1 MIDAMKL
8 RMRSKAATL
17 LVSIETRLDR
27 IIFGWLTLAAAA
39 SALRVSFSPLNG
51 PVRGA
56 ELLPYV
62 LLVLAPAWSIILALR
77 WFRDANSM
85 PQPEFRLAR
94 IGSWRTVEP
103 AEARRHTLYGPGG
116 IMVSLLVGM
125 LLNVPVR
132 AAEFLAAMPPVPM
145 GAPKWLVTLN
155 FMMTLDVVLFA
166 SLYAIAFVAAL
177 RRVPLFPRLLVAIW
191 IADVAM
197 QLLIA
202 KLVAGTADLPAQVA
216 HALQALLEGNIN
228 KVLISVAVWL
238 PYLLLWTRVNLTY
251 RHRLPA

>member
-27 IIFGWLTLAAAA
+27 IILGWLASAAAA
-39 SALRVSFSPLNG
+39 SALRVSFGPLNG
-51 PVRGA
+51 PVTGA
-56 ELLPYV
+56 ELLPYI
-62 LLVLAPAWSIILALR
+62 LLVLAPVWSMILALR
-77 WFRDANSM
+77 WFRHADRM

-94 IGSWRTVEP
+94 VGSWRTVDP
-103 AEARRHTLYGPGG
+103 IEARRHALYGPAG
-116 IMVSLLVGM
+116 IMVSLLIGM

-132 AAEFLAAMPPVPM
+132 AAEFLTALPPVPM

-166 SLYAIAFVAAL
+166 SLYAIGFVAAL
-177 RRVPLFPRLLVAIW
+177 RRVPLFPRLLAAIW

-202 KLVAGTADLPAQVA
+202 KMVAGTPNLPAQVA

-238 PYLLLWTRVNLTY
+238 PYLLLSTRVNVTY

>member
-8 RMRSKAATL
+8 RMRCKAATL

-27 IIFGWLTLAAAA
+27 IIFGWLALAAAA
-39 SALRVSFSPLNG
+39 SALRVGLSPFNG
-51 PVRGA
+51 PVTGA

-62 LLVLAPAWSIILALR
+62 LLVLAPVGSMILALR
-77 WFRDANSM
+77 WFRDADSM

-94 IGSWRTVEP
+94 VGSWRTVEP
-103 AEARRHTLYGPGG
+103 LEARRHPLFGPAG
-116 IMVSLLVGM
+116 IMVSLLIGM
-125 LLNVPVR
+125 LLNVSVR
-132 AAEFLAAMPPVPM
+132 AIEFLAAMPPVPM

-166 SLYAIAFVAAL
+166 SLYAIAFLAAL
-177 RRVPLFPRLLVAIW
+177 RRVPLFPRFLAAIW
-191 IADVAM
+191 ATDVAM
-197 QLLIA
+197 KLLIA
-202 KLVAGTADLPAQVA
+202 KLVAGTANMPAEVA

-228 KVLISVAVWL
+228 KVLISVAIWL
-238 PYLLLWTRVNLTY
+238 PYLLLSTRVNVTY